1 MAKNIDTTI
10 SQLLI
15 QLNLDPGDVS
25 AAVQLGNLHFDKGD
39 APRAILYYQ
48 HALSLDDKQP
58 DVRTDMGTMYWENG
72 NLSLAELAFRKVI
85 DNHPEFG
92 NAYLNLGLLLV
103 RGKNQVQEG
112 RDLWQE
118 LINKLPEHSA
128 VQRARQLLM
137 ESYQ

>member
-1 MAKNIDTTI
+1 MAKDIDTMI

-15 QLNLDPGDVS
+15 QLNSDPNDITT
-25 AAVQLGNLHFDKGD
+25 AVQLGNLHFDKGD
-39 APRAILYYQ
+39 APRAVLYYQ
-48 HALSLDDKQP
+48 HALSLDEGQP

-72 NLSLAELAFRKVI
+72 NVSLAELAFRKVI
-85 DNHPEFG
+85 DNFPEFG

-103 RGKNQVQEG
+103 RAKNQIQEG

-118 LINKLPEHSA
+118 LINKFPTHSA
-128 VQRARQLLM
+128 VPRARQLLM